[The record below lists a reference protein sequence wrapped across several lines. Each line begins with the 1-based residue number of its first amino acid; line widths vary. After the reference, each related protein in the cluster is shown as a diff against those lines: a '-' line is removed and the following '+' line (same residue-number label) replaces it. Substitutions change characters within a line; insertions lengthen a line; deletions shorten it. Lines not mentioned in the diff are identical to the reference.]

1 MVYFSLY
8 MIPWIGVMQINE
20 TLVVSCCLVSYQQF
34 FSISD
39 CSSNLLC
46 FSKCSLEVNEG
57 NNFHSFGPTMCS
69 SLCLH
74 VWDGIEA
81 NLLQAILL
89 LTAAHWSYHSFGLNG
104 TDILTPFP
112 CVMSLIMTLILNLS
126 LIVYCVSFI
135 YWTLSYSPCCVH
147 LGLKTAAMPAV
158 RNMFCSN
165 NIHERIVASTAVGIH
180 GLIYGRFGI
189 GNEAIGPHS
198 LVRFVSYWH
207 LL

>member
-46 FSKCSLEVNEG
+46 FSRCSLEVNKG

-135 YWTLSYSPCCVH
+135 YWTLSYSPCFVH
-147 LGLKTAAMPAV
+147 F
-158 RNMFCSN
+158 RIEDSSN
-165 NIHERIVASTAVGIH
+165 ACCEKYVLFQQHTWKNCCIN
-180 GLIYGRFGI
+180 
-189 GNEAIGPHS
+189 GNWNSWIDIWQVWDREWSHWSA
-198 LVRFVSYWH
+198 
-207 LL
+207 

>member
-1 MVYFSLY
+1 MFSLWY
-8 MIPWIGVMQINE
+8 GVFFLIHDTLNWCHANQWNIGCQLLFSIIS
-20 TLVVSCCLVSYQQF
+20 TI

-46 FSKCSLEVNEG
+46 FSRCSLEVNKG

-104 TDILTPFP
+104 TYILTPFP
-112 CVMSLIMTLILNLS
+112 CVIIFYYDTYIEPVSYSLLCFVHILNS
-126 LIVYCVSFI
+126 L
-135 YWTLSYSPCCVH
+135 L
-147 LGLKTAAMPAV
+147 
-158 RNMFCSN
+158 
-165 NIHERIVASTAVGIH
+165 
-180 GLIYGRFGI
+180 
-189 GNEAIGPHS
+189 
-198 LVRFVSYWH
+198 
-207 LL
+207 